1 MQPKSP
7 SIQEC
12 PVGRAVETVG
22 EWWSILILRDAFQGM
37 TRFDEFGQS
46 LGIAPNILSRRL
58 SHLTA
63 AGMFSRRRY
72 SDHPPRYEYVL
83 TPKGRDFF
91 PVLVALF
98 TWGNR
103 HLAPKGESIVL
114 ANRGDRRPL
123 DPVLVDALDMHP
135 ITTANT
141 VVMAGPRA
149 SRGMRNRLA
158 TLKAMNPELIPNC
171 P

>member
-1 MQPKSP
+1 
-7 SIQEC
+7 
-12 PVGRAVETVG
+12 
-22 EWWSILILRDAFQGM
+22 
-37 TRFDEFGQS
+37 
-46 LGIAPNILSRRL
+46 
-58 SHLTA
+58 
-63 AGMFSRRRY
+63 
-72 SDHPPRYEYVL
+72 
-83 TPKGRDFF
+83 
-91 PVLVALF
+91 VLVALF